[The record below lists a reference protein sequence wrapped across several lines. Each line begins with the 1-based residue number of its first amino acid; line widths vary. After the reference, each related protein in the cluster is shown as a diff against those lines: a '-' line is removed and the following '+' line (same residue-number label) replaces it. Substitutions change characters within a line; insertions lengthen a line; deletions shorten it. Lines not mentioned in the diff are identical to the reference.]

1 MTNVRTVAAVL
12 LAAALV
18 GACPGLMQSAA
29 AQSTAS
35 VGTPREAVLES
46 DRWRAAQQRLDG
58 WLAVQ
63 QLYSA
68 DEVAAMRAEME
79 ASIARKSAPELEA
92 YLGDL
97 ESRLDVLTSP
107 AAGEARVWL
116 SQFLARQAM
125 YTEEQLRA
133 RRPDVWNMS
142 AEQIRDELT
151 RFQQRRTATQQ
162 SQAALS
168 RGRQLQRQSIQTQ
181 RSARTNAQAESL
193 AAARSRAAAE
203 ANRRVTQPAVSPYS
217 PFGSLPG
224 YSPPPPRHLS
234 PLEVV
239 GPWGG
244 RFQWEL
250 FDPFY

>member
-1 MTNVRTVAAVL
+1 MPHARKLVAPLMMATL
-12 LAAALV
+12 L
-18 GACPGLMQSAA
+18 GACPAATPIAVAQDAASVEAPRDAVLKSDRWQA
-29 AQSTAS
+29 AQS
-35 VGTPREAVLES
+35 
-46 DRWRAAQQRLDG
+46 RLNG

-92 YLGDL
+92 YLGEL
-97 ESRLDVLTSP
+97 ENRLDVLTSP

-125 YTEEQLRA
+125 YTDEQLRA

-142 AEQIRDELT
+142 AAQIRDELT
-151 RFQQRRTATQQ
+151 RFQQRRASQQQ

-168 RGRQLQRQSIQTQ
+168 RGRQLQRQSIQSQ
-181 RSARTNAQAESL
+181 QAARSGAQAS
-193 AAARSRAAAE
+193 AQAARSRAAAE
-203 ANRRVTQPAVSPYS
+203 ANRRFSQPAVSPYS
-217 PFGSLPG
+217 PFGNLPG

-234 PLEVV
+234 PLETV